1 MALARIS
8 PHLESADTDNITAL
22 VSAAP
27 HCLLTVPAAW
37 EALGLCLSSWYISD
51 PLWMGR
57 CRPALSLQCARGFCD
72 CLGGPSFGSS
82 RSLSHLVWASYPSP
96 TGTSRD
102 HLRRI
107 TSRLNFFMVILIQ
120 GQLLAQTQANLPPL
134 PSPSTPVFTP
144 TCALLPPLQ
153 GSLGTLPCE
162 ALPPE
167 LQLESN
173 RAQTQGSQSSLTST
187 N

>member
-1 MALARIS
+1 MDFAFLPGTSLILSGWEDAALLCPS
-8 PHLESADTDNITAL
+8 SAPEASVT
-22 VSAAP
+22 
-27 HCLLTVPAAW
+27 AW
-37 EALGLCLSSWYISD
+37 EAPVSG
-51 PLWMGR
+51 
-57 CRPALSLQCARGFCD
+57 AV
-72 CLGGPSFGSS
+72 GSPCS